1 MGHVSLRS
9 SHNLPVREV
18 TEILKQHSGDPQT
31 NQTMTTN
38 DNYEVAEDNGLLPE
52 EKSFNITFT
61 KADNRAIV
69 HSDIASLTRRLLSHD
84 QFEVERKR
92 TAGDGTITAVT
103 GTLPIGCLRINPNP
117 RENGELWQILR

>member
-18 TEILKQHSGDPQT
+18 AEILKQHSGDPQT

-38 DNYEVAEDNGLLPE
+38 DNYEVAEDDGLMPC
-52 EKSFNITFT
+52 EKSFTINFV
-61 KADNRAIV
+61 KDDDRATV
-69 HSDIASLTRRLLSHD
+69 HSDIASLTRRLLSHEE
-84 QFEVERKR
+84 FEVDRER
-92 TAGDGTITAVT
+92 TDDDGVITAVT
-103 GTLPIGCLRINPNP
+103 GTLPIECLRINPNP